1 MARRRKIIKREI
13 FPDPKYNSVV
23 LSKFI
28 NTVMQRGKKSL
39 AEKIVYGALD
49 ILGEKTKEEESLDI
63 FLQALENVRPLIK
76 VVSRRI
82 GGSTYQIPTEVTP
95 KNAQAMAFRWLIS
108 FSRSR
113 SEKTMTERLAA
124 ELLAAYKKE
133 GASIKKREDT
143 HKMAE
148 ANKAFAHFR
157 F

>member
-1 MARRRKIIKREI
+1 MSRRKKIVEREI
-13 FPDPKYNSVV
+13 LPDPKYKSVV

-49 ILGEKTKEEESLDI
+49 ILEKKTKENPLDV
-63 FLQALENVRPLIK
+63 FNQAISNVKPLIK

-82 GGSTYQIPTEVTP
+82 GGANYQVPTEVTP
-95 KNAQAMAFRWLIS
+95 KNAQALTFRWIIG
-108 FSRSR
+108 FARKR
-113 SEKTMTERLAA
+113 SEKTMMERLAA